1 MVAELEIC
9 IKPRDQRGRHLV
21 IATHSGTV
29 HKHRFDVEDQGER
42 KKFREVVI
50 ARFGL
55 PDDAHGWI
63 EDRLVADAA
72 AVDSSGQIWTP
83 QLISMAEVEAK
94 SVRWFW
100 HHYMPEGAITVLDS
114 DPGEGKSTALNRHQR
129 SPFQGRR
136 HAATLGAR
144 RHFRPRKRAAALR
157 RR

>member
-1 MVAELEIC
+1 M
-9 IKPRDQRGRHLV
+9 KPRDQRGRHLV

-94 SVRWFW
+94 PFAGSGTTTFPRVQLRYW
-100 HHYMPEGAITVLDS
+100 IR
-114 DPGEGKSTALNRHQR
+114 PGRRKSTALDRHLR
-129 SPFQGRR
+129 S
-136 HAATLGAR
+136 A
-144 RHFRPRKRAAALR
+144 
-157 RR
+157 